1 MGFQGEIRP
10 KRLICYSNTV
20 RPQYRLDNWSQW
32 PENRTLHCNPLRDF
46 SNFCHHISKWSEI
59 PHAQAFF
66 TSLLRTSLCESCSTS
81 QTLLAHS
88 GPHPPHTMSPDP
100 CSDFCSSSLDHSP
113 QPRVFRGPVR
123 SQSGPRPRPCSWGTA
138 EPDGRADLL
147 GGGPPACCL
156 RQARETF

>member
-100 CSDFCSSSLDHSP
+100 CSDFSSSFDPFQP
-113 QPRVFRGPVR
+113 QSTPYC
-123 SQSGPRPRPCSWGTA
+123 SQSPGSCSRSIFIAST
-138 EPDGRADLL
+138 LL
-147 GGGPPACCL
+147 PLLPPSFSSAGLHHPSQPPSPAC
-156 RQARETF
+156 A

>member
-59 PHAQAFF
+59 PHVQAFF

-100 CSDFCSSSLDHSP
+100 CSDFSSSFDPFQP
-113 QPRVFRGPVR
+113 QSTPYC
-123 SQSGPRPRPCSWGTA
+123 SQSPGSCSRSIFIAST
-138 EPDGRADLL
+138 LL
-147 GGGPPACCL
+147 PLLPPSFSY
-156 RQARETF
+156 REE